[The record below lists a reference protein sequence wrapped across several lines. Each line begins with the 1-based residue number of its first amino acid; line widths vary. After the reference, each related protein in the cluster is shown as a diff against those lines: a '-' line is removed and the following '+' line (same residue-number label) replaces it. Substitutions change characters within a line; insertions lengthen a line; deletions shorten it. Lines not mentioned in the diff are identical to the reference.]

1 VGRIQGL
8 AGIRQAGL
16 GLVLG
21 LGLGLLLLTAGTALA
36 AGPGSRE
43 HLQVRQIS
51 LSEAGGAT
59 RAEILLNRTPDYRLF
74 TLDGPDRVVLDLT
87 GGSLSPGALPL
98 PAATGAVRQL
108 RVALRSDEGKLRIVF
123 DVDRAVRLRDE
134 IRADGGVPRLVL
146 EMTDPTRR
154 PGAATA
160 AAPTHAPSGTP
171 PTTARA
177 AAVPAAL
184 PTTPATASATTPPPA
199 PAPTPPPAPAREI
212 IIAVDAGH
220 GGHDP
225 GAVGP
230 RGVRE
235 KDVTLAISR
244 RLVDLINQE
253 PGMRGLLTRK
263 GDEFVILRHRMERA
277 RAANADLFLSIH
289 ADAVHNRR
297 VRGASVYVLNEKGA
311 SDEAARRLAAR
322 ENAADLIGGVH
333 LGDKDPVLASVLMD
347 LSQNATKSSSI
358 AVGQAV
364 LKELSRTGHV
374 LKPSVQQAPFMVLKS
389 PDVPSLL
396 IETAFISNPDD
407 EQNLRSAA
415 HQEKLAK
422 AILAGVRNYFQSNP
436 PRGTILTAS
445 PPGQSAPKVASG
457 DTIHHVV
464 RRGDTLSGVAA
475 RYKVSVQGIRA
486 ANGLRGDRVRVGQTL
501 RIPVSET

>member
-1 VGRIQGL
+1 MGRIRDL
-8 AGIRQAGL
+8 AGAWLGGL
-16 GLVLG
+16 GLILAILVA
-21 LGLGLLLLTAGTALA
+21 TASHSAT
-36 AGPGSRE
+36 PGARE
-43 HLQVRQIS
+43 RPAVQAIR
-51 LSEAGGAT
+51 LSEAGATT
-59 RAEILLNRTPDYRLF
+59 RAEIVLDRTPDYRLF

-87 GGSLSPGALPL
+87 GGSLSPGALPV
-98 PAATGAVRQL
+98 PGATGNVRQL
-108 RVALRSDEGKLRIVF
+108 RVALRSSEGKLRIVF
-123 DVDRAVRLRDE
+123 DLDRAVRLQDQLQ
-134 IRADGGVPRLVL
+134 ADGGAPRLIL
-146 EMTDPTRR
+146 DMTDPS
-154 PGAATA
+154 
-160 AAPTHAPSGTP
+160 AP
-171 PTTARA
+171 RA
-177 AAVPAAL
+177 AAA
-184 PTTPATASATTPPPA
+184 PPPA
-199 PAPTPPPAPAREI
+199 PTAATRQPSPPAPAAAARPAAPTPPPAPVASAPVASAPVAPAPVPSVKAPPARDI
-212 IIAVDAGH
+212 VIAVDAGH

-244 RLVDLINQE
+244 RLVALINEE

-347 LSQNATKSSSI
+347 LSQNAAKSSSI
-358 AVGQAV
+358 TVGQAV
-364 LKELSRTGHV
+364 LAELSRTGRI

-407 EQNLRSAA
+407 ERNLRSAA
-415 HQEKLAK
+415 HQEKLAR
-422 AILAGVRNYFQSNP
+422 AILAGIRKYFEANP
-436 PRGTILTAS
+436 PRGTILTATT
-445 PPGQSAPKVASG
+445 PARSAPKAPDRS
-457 DTIHHVV
+457 IRHVV
-464 RRGDTLSGVAA
+464 RRGDTLSGMAA